1 MYVNKILG
9 LELESENSSF
19 DCLNQI
25 SASKCHILIPT
36 TKSITQALPRELFIF
51 MSNHV
56 KQLQFGISF
65 SSQNFAELLSFV
77 ALIPIHTK
85 LSFSGEKKSSD
96 WNVASACCPSYSF
109 S

>member
-1 MYVNKILG
+1 MYINKIPG

-25 SASKCHILIPT
+25 SVSKHHILIPT
-36 TKSITQALPRELFIF
+36 TKSVTRVLPRELFIF

-65 SSQNFAELLSFV
+65 SSQNFAELCYL
-77 ALIPIHTK
+77 LLH
-85 LSFSGEKKSSD
+85 
-96 WNVASACCPSYSF
+96 
-109 S
+109 